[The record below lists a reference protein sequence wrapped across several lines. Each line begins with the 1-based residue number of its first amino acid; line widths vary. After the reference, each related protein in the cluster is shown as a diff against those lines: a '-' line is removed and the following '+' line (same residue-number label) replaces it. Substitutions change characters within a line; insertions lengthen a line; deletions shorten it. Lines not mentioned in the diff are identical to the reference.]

1 MSGIAHRE
9 GETASSHHLMAC
21 HECDLLHRI
30 HPLKYGER
38 AKCSRCGAGLWAK
51 KQDSF
56 ERTIIFAVTS
66 LILFIMANVFP
77 FMTFEL
83 HGRVQTSHL
92 STGVW
97 EFFERGMWE
106 LGLLVLGAS
115 ILFPAFKIVGM
126 LYTLVPLQRNRR
138 PWKPRRCFVWWRNV
152 KHGP

>member
-1 MSGIAHRE
+1 M
-9 GETASSHHLMAC
+9 
-21 HECDLLHRI
+21 
-30 HPLKYGER
+30 
-38 AKCSRCGAGLWAK
+38 WAK

-92 STGVW
+92 YSGVI

-115 ILFPAFKIVGM
+115 ILFPAIKILGM
-126 LYTLVPLQRNRR
+126 LYVLVPLEMNRR
-138 PWKPRRCFVWWRNV
+138 PWKAP
-152 KHGP
+152 HPS